1 MRLFRLGVGIAAMLA
16 ASTSTLGASAAPGK
30 GDTGG
35 KGGPGP
41 DSSTKSGAEGTAS
54 TPGSEVDITELQY
67 RNRSTLNPDEAA
79 ARRAEKK
86 PWEAAA
92 TYELHRLLRQED
104 VAGSPKLYQLLGV
117 SAKYLPTTHDTITLF
132 GGATEGFIGDQS
144 ETGFRA
150 QDLTLQYAH
159 AFDLPEKFRLRTT
172 AGLTAPLSYFSQI
185 VSNITTPSISAA
197 LSRRFG
203 DLSLNFAVRG
213 AYFWDRYTTPQ
224 GIDAATSSSITNGT
238 SANTKFVLGG
248 VLSAEYTMPFWRPLS
263 VGLGLSDSYYWYYN
277 VGQCPAGAGL
287 GGATG
292 MVNQTCPG
300 ATYVQ
305 NQGSGQPVQQS
316 YGGEIFARY
325 LLPEVAGFRS
335 DLTVAVG
342 NPNQNF
348 VLHDG
353 NQHLYPFFRDT
364 AEFYV
369 ALGGR
374 Y

>member
-16 ASTSTLGASAAPGK
+16 ASTASLVAAAAPSK

-41 DSSTKSGAEGTAS
+41 ESSTQSGAEGTAS
-54 TPGSEVDITELQY
+54 KPSTEVDITELQY

-79 ARRAEKK
+79 FGRAQEK
-86 PWEAAA
+86 PWEATA
-92 TYELHRLLRQED
+92 TYELHRLIRQED

-117 SAKYLPTTHDTITLF
+117 TAKYLPTAHDSITLF
-132 GGATEGFIGDQS
+132 GGGTQGFIADPKESGV
-144 ETGFRA
+144 RA

-159 AFDLPEKFRLRTT
+159 FFDLPSKFKLRAS
-172 AGLTAPLSYFSQI
+172 AGVTAPLSYYSQI
-185 VSNITTPSISAA
+185 ASNYTTPSISAA

-203 DLSLNFAVRG
+203 DLSINFAVRG

-224 GIDAATSSSITNGT
+224 GVDAATASSITNGT
-238 SANTKFVLGG
+238 DANTKYVLSG
-248 VLSAEYTMPFWRPLS
+248 VISAEYTMPFWRPLA
-263 VGLGLSDSYYWYYN
+263 VGLGISDSYYWYYD
-277 VGQCPAGAGL
+277 VGQCPAGGGITMAT
-287 GGATG
+287 GGASSCPA
-292 MVNQTCPG
+292 VKDPQFPNQPM
-300 ATYVQ
+300 
-305 NQGSGQPVQQS
+305 QQS

-325 LLPEVAGFRS
+325 LLPDVAGFKS
-335 DLTVAVG
+335 DFTVAVG
-342 NPNQNF
+342 NPNPNF

-353 NQHLYPFFRDT
+353 VQHLYPFFRDT
-364 AEFYV
+364 AEFYM